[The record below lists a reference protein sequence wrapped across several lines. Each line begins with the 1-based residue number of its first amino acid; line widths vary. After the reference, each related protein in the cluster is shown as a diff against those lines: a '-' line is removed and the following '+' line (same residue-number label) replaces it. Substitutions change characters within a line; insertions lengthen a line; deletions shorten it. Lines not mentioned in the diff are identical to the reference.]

1 MKTTYGL
8 RLDVIETCRAMNARG
23 VNTGKAGNVS
33 VRVNEGYLITP
44 SGLAYDAMVP
54 AHICQMNMNGESA
67 GPLAPSSEW
76 RFHHDIFAVRADVQA
91 IVHTHSTNAAAL
103 STHGRGIPAFHY
115 MVAVAGGRDIA
126 CAPYAT
132 FGSQAL
138 SDGAVKA
145 LRERK
150 ACLLAHHGV
159 IATGASL
166 HEALDLACEVEQLAT
181 MYLAALRIGEPPVLS
196 NVEMDRVLDKFKT
209 YGQQP
214 EVEVAL

>member
-8 RLDVIETCRAMNARG
+8 RLDVIETCRAMNTRG

-33 VRVNEGYLITP
+33 VRVEEGYLITP

-54 AHICQMNMNGESA
+54 SHICQMNMSGESA

-76 RFHHDIFAVRADVQA
+76 RFHHDIYAVRADVQA